1 MSRVLDPTTVAELAA
16 RLAAARPGSD
26 PRAAEVEQRRQ
37 PAHVVYGGADRFR
50 ADTARRLGAAALA
63 ALDAHAATPPALAA
77 AFGVADEKLAAAVHA
92 RVRAKLEREP
102 VEDFR
107 LDFEDGYGY
116 RPDDEED
123 RHADAAARAAAQ
135 GLAAGTLP
143 PFLGLRTKPLSPEW
157 APRALATLDRF
168 VSTLVSASGGLLPG
182 GFVVTL
188 PKVAAPV
195 EVATLAAAL
204 DELEAGLGL
213 DVGSIGVELMV
224 ETPRAIFTADGR
236 LALPELVEAAAGRCV
251 GAHFGTYD
259 YTAALGIS
267 AGHQRMG
274 HPACDFAKHAMQ
286 VALAGSG
293 VYLSDGATNVL
304 PLGDDR
310 LAVHAAWRRH
320 AADVRHSLA
329 GGFYQGWDL
338 HPAQLVSRWTALYV
352 FFLEGLDEASARLR
366 NFVEQAAR
374 ATRVGEVFDDA
385 ATGQGLI
392 NHFLRAIQCGALDAA
407 EAERRTG
414 LSAGELATRSFTA
427 VLAARLDRDRASPR

>member
-1 MSRVLDPTTVAELAA
+1 
-16 RLAAARPGSD
+16 
-26 PRAAEVEQRRQ
+26 
-37 PAHVVYGGADRFR
+37 
-50 ADTARRLGAAALA
+50 
-63 ALDAHAATPPALAA
+63 
-77 AFGVADEKLAAAVHA
+77 
-92 RVRAKLEREP
+92 
-102 VEDFR
+102 
-107 LDFEDGYGY
+107 
-116 RPDDEED
+116 
-123 RHADAAARAAAQ
+123 
-135 GLAAGTLP
+135 
-143 PFLGLRTKPLSPEW
+143 
-157 APRALATLDRF
+157 
-168 VSTLVSASGGLLPG
+168 
-182 GFVVTL
+182 
-188 PKVAAPV
+188 
-195 EVATLAAAL
+195 
-204 DELEAGLGL
+204 LGL

-310 LAVHAAWRRH
+310 HAVHAAWRRH